1 MKMKYSISS
10 KIVLLVIL
18 FISFIIKYHT
28 NTSKSKKRS
37 LSFPFNHSIIS
48 TTKSSIIPAPFSTA
62 KASRST
68 SNEKYI
74 TFFTH
79 SGFQNQ
85 LIQGNS
91 TGIVVLF
98 LYCKYLI
105 VFVTISGEWNPVS
118 LVSKSD
124 TDFTK
129 GFIG

>member
-1 MKMKYSISS
+1 MKIKYSISS
-10 KIVLLVIL
+10 KLALLVIL

-48 TTKSSIIPAPFSTA
+48 TTKSSIIPASLFSTSR
-62 KASRST
+62 ASHT

-85 LIQGNS
+85 LIQGN
-91 TGIVVLF
+91 
-98 LYCKYLI
+98 
-105 VFVTISGEWNPVS
+105 
-118 LVSKSD
+118 
-124 TDFTK
+124 
-129 GFIG
+129 